1 MKALWLGMVLTLVA
15 LPAVAADIRATR
27 PASAHDAYS
36 GRPAYLAAPRDP
48 LPMALRTLSR
58 RSAAVMASM
67 PCWSDCTATCGQNF
81 QGCIRVDWP
90 KRCFA
95 FNDACD
101 LTCLKAC
108 RLVGGPLISWTDY

>member
-1 MKALWLGMVLTLVA
+1 MKAFGLGVILA
-15 LPAVAADIRATR
+15 LMAVPAAAADVYSTRQGEWEAR
-27 PASAHDAYS
+27 PAD
-36 GRPAYLAAPRDP
+36 RAAPKDP
-48 LPMALRTLSR
+48 LPLALRTLSR

-95 FNDACD
+95 LNDACD

-108 RLVGGPLISWTDY
+108 R

>member
-1 MKALWLGMVLTLVA
+1 MKALALAALLVLS
-15 LPAVAADIRATR
+15 LPATAADVTALRSSHRAM
-27 PASAHDAYS
+27 
-36 GRPAYLAAPRDP
+36 PAYRAAPVDP

-67 PCWSDCTATCGQNF
+67 PCWSDCTATCGANF
-81 QGCIRVDWP
+81 QACLRADWP

-95 FNDACD
+95 LNDACD

-108 RLVGGPLISWTDY
+108 RLIGGPLVSWTDY